1 MDQRFDK
8 PVSVMLGI
16 SMTFT
21 VDRPARAADIL
32 LRQWPTEG
40 GQKHHAAQAAVQ
52 RAMENPSDPYAA
64 AMARQAFEDAAREAN
79 ILVEYQPLRS
89 SRR

>member
-8 PVSVMLGI
+8 PVSVRLGI

-21 VDRPARAADIL
+21 IDRPAKAAEVL
-32 LRQWPTEG
+32 LGQWPTEG
-40 GQKHHAAQAAVQ
+40 GEKHHAARAAV
-52 RAMENPSDPYAA
+52 RKAIDNPSDRESAIL
-64 AMARQAFEDAAREAN
+64 ARQAFEDAAREAN
-79 ILVEYQPLRS
+79 ILVEHQPLRS